1 MARRMVSALLALVM
15 SLLLVVPATGCDA
28 NSEEGSDGGAVL
40 VETIKGGLT
49 NVAYN
54 SMELDG
60 KTLTF
65 TTGENFLGQT
75 VTITES
81 EDLIVIAIEMDE
93 ETIESVEIER
103 SAQREHTY
111 KYTQAGKTSGLSLTS
126 IQLIE

>member
-15 SLLLVVPATGCDA
+15 SLLLVVPPTAYDA
-28 NSEEGSDGGAVL
+28 NSEKGSDGGAVL

-54 SMELDG
+54 SIELDG
-60 KTLTF
+60 KTLAF

-81 EDLIVIAIEMDE
+81 EDLIVIAIEIDE